1 MIWKLIAAPVIGAII
16 GYCTNWLAVKMLFRP
31 RKAMYIGKFHVPF
44 TPGVIPKGKKRLAGA
59 VSQVLNEQ
67 LLTEE
72 TMKQRLL
79 DPQVLFTLRSAV
91 RERMNLLL
99 HGEPKTLRELLED
112 LLQKAGTAE
121 EEIPVHA
128 GPGAADGSGNPAAPA
143 ALPDGEDGQ
152 PEAAPAA
159 CAEGPVLLSAGGAGV
174 SAEGEPEVFAGDS
187 LSVNKGIR
195 NDLKSLSDIRVR
207 EEDTRQRLDRIM
219 NQIGDFMTAR
229 IYEKVCS
236 MDLGKMAADTIIA
249 KVSEA
254 LAGSFLG
261 QMMGGSVVQ
270 SMAPAI
276 AQTVDGYIEEN
287 GEDIIG
293 RMVREEIDSLQD
305 MDAARILEQ
314 VEKSGVDPGEKAVE
328 LYTHVIEKNAGK
340 ILQQVDV
347 GDIARQVI
355 EDMDNEQLEK
365 LVLSTMKT
373 ELGAIV
379 NLGALIGLVLG
390 LINMLIYLI

>member
-72 TMKQRLL
+72 VVKQRLL
-79 DPQVLFTLRSAV
+79 DPQLLFTLRSAV

-112 LLQKAGTAE
+112 LLRKAGGNE
-121 EEIPVHA
+121 EEIPALA
-128 GPGAADGSGNPAAPA
+128 GPGSADSSGNPAAPA
-143 ALPDGEDGQ
+143 APSDEEDGQ
-152 PEAAPAA
+152 PEAALSA
-159 CAEGPVLLSAGGAGV
+159 CAEGEAPSAGSAGV
-174 SAEGEPEVFAGDS
+174 PEEGETEASSGDS
-187 LSVNKGIR
+187 ISANMGIQS
-195 NDLKSLSDIRVR
+195 DLKNLSDIRVR

-219 NQIGDFMTAR
+219 NQISDFMTAR

-261 QMMGGSVVQ
+261 QMMGGPVVQ

-276 AQTVDGYIEEN
+276 AQTVDGYIAEN

-305 MDAARILEQ
+305 MDASKILEQ

-340 ILQQVDV
+340 ILQQVNV

-390 LINMLIYLI
+390 LINMAIYLI